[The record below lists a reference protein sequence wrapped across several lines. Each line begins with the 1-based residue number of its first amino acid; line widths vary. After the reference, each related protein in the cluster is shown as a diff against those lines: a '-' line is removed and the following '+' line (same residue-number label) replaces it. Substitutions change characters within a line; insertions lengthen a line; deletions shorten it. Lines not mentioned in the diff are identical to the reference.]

1 MSLEVQHVQISTR
14 FRLPLFPM
22 RPRTGLVI
30 SRLEDLDN
38 LDPDYHWSL
47 KLNGDRAL
55 MGIKDGVAHYANR
68 HGSWFKHNVVN
79 TEAFT
84 KRLKGTW
91 LLDGEV
97 YKKNFYPFELVES
110 PDGSLTNACPSE
122 RAAKAM
128 QICKILK
135 VEWMYGT
142 KDTLKQEARNC
153 VLELRS
159 NPYEGVVGKLL
170 GSKYIPLGS
179 ASRDSSSWVKRKW
192 VP

>member
-1 MSLEVQHVQISTR
+1 MSEVQHVQISNR

-22 RPRTGLVI
+22 RPRTGQTI
-30 SRLEDLDN
+30 ARLEDLDN

-55 MGIKDGVAHYANR
+55 MGIKDGVAHFANR
-68 HGSWFKHNVVN
+68 HGSWFKFNVAN

-91 LLDGEV
+91 LFDGEV
-97 YKKNFYPFELVES
+97 FKKNFYPFELVES
-110 PDGSLTNACPSE
+110 PDGSLTDACPSE
-122 RAAKAM
+122 RASKAM

-135 VEWMYGT
+135 VDWMYGT
-142 KDTLKQEARNC
+142 KETLKQEAQNC

-159 NPYEGVVGKLL
+159 TPYEGVVGKLL

-179 ASRDSSSWVKRKW
+179 SSRDSSSWVKRKW